1 MTRVKTKGSLVLVLR
16 EAGSD
21 RRGDFPGQP
30 LIFVS
35 RDLLPSPD
43 THGGGL
49 TRHVAPPTERRV
61 CTAPPP
67 PPRLGPVSECHSSRP
82 RNHIPSCHTHRHAR
96 GCLRLWPLSRGGA
109 AVNTG
114 VPVLHGG
121 RPPVEA
127 ARDGVVT
134 SATSAVSKAEGRR
147 PSRRC
152 PHLQGQHPTVRPER
166 RGWVTV
172 AGPGTSCRLPN
183 TGPAMRTANRGRG
196 RWAAACTVSSR
207 SRGTTHP
214 LAGPVGRGGC
224 RAKGIPS
231 TLSPI
236 SRARVRFVYAELGHT
251 FTSSPAPA
259 RKPPSPGPHVAP
271 RARGRTRRRQA
282 RG

>member
-1 MTRVKTKGSLVLVLR
+1 M
-16 EAGSD
+16 
-21 RRGDFPGQP
+21 
-30 LIFVS
+30 
-35 RDLLPSPD
+35 
-43 THGGGL
+43 
-49 TRHVAPPTERRV
+49 
-61 CTAPPP
+61 
-67 PPRLGPVSECHSSRP
+67 
-82 RNHIPSCHTHRHAR
+82 
-96 GCLRLWPLSRGGA
+96 
-109 AVNTG
+109 NTG

-259 RKPPSPGPHVAP
+259 RKHLRLARTWHRGHVAARGGGRP
-271 RARGRTRRRQA
+271 GGEAAQRPVPGAVSSCTSTLIQGPGARGADDPKWGSQAGPQTHRARM
-282 RG
+282 